1 MSDTITKDL
10 VLERL
15 KEVFDP
21 EIPYNIVDLGLVYD
35 VKVGEDNK
43 VDVTMTLTF
52 AGCGMGSYIANNV
65 RDKIMEIQ
73 GVADATVEM
82 TFDPP
87 WSPEKISASVRQELG
102 ID

>member
-1 MSDTITKDL
+1 MSAITKDQ

-35 VKVGEDNK
+35 VTVKDNK
-43 VDVTMTLTF
+43 TVDVTMTLTF
-52 AGCGMGSYIANNV
+52 PGCGMGPYIANNV
-65 RDKIMEIQ
+65 REKILEIE
-73 GVADATVEM
+73 GIEDANVEM

-87 WSPEKISASVRQELG
+87 WSPDKISPSVKQELG
-102 ID
+102 IE